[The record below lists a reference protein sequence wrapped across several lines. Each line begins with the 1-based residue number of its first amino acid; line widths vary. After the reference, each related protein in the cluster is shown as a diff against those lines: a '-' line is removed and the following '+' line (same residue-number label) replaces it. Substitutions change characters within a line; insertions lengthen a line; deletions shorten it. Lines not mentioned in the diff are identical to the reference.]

1 MVPGV
6 HLREAACREIIGLS
20 VSDQLERELVVTL
33 VGQRE
38 LNRGPEI
45 DYPNRVL
52 LLPSF
57 LFVFVILE
65 FGCIC
70 LFVVLE
76 NEEPLRPVLSTS
88 GITAQIEHALRQMRY
103 VIRGNTMLP
112 LSAPVTRPSLSA
124 AVGVPLYS
132 HGNNGKDTTYAETMH
147 LCVTHC
153 CAVS

>member
-38 LNRGPEI
+38 LNGGPEI

-70 LFVVLE
+70 LFVELE

-112 LSAPVTRPSLSA
+112 LSAPVTRHHYQQLLEYLCIHT
-124 AVGVPLYS
+124 V
-132 HGNNGKDTTYAETMH
+132 TMVRI
-147 LCVTHC
+147 LRMLRQCICV
-153 CAVS
+153 